1 MKKLNKKQKVGI
13 KEELLSFIRT
23 FLSFLLTLLPSA
35 FSPEILDFYMSHPL
49 PIVLLAIAVALVR
62 TLTKVLD
69 GTLETS
75 INANK

>member
-1 MKKLNKKQKVGI
+1 MKLSPELKK
-13 KEELLSFIRT
+13 ELVSFART
-23 FLSFLLTLLPSA
+23 FLAILLTLLPSA
-35 FSPEILDFYMSHPL
+35 FSPEVLDFYMAHPL
-49 PIVLLAIAVALVR
+49 PTVLLALAVALVR